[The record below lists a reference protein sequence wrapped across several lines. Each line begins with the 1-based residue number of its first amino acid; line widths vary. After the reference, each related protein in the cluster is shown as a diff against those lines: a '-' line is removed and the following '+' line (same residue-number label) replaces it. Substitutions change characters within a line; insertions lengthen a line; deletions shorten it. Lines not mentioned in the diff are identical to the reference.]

1 MNENIVESVAL
12 AEGDLND
19 ISGTLMPDATQAP
32 APVQTDTTS
41 AASVEVEEPE
51 LEEGPLPG
59 IDEDEFEEVDAPE
72 EHQEEPQPE
81 QPQQPEFTP
90 LPENSKSYLYRENM
104 TRFSGA
110 AWFEEIQRTSVIVAG
125 IGGIGSWV
133 TLLLSRLGLE
143 SITIFDDD
151 RIERVN
157 MAGQF
162 FESGNVGTYKTHAMR
177 QLCERFSSYYN
188 MAAYNMRFTRN
199 SPIDRIMICGFDNMA
214 SRKLF
219 YERWKNQLTTTNH
232 KNEYLFIDGRLLM
245 EELQVFCIQGDD
257 DYNLR
262 RYETE
267 FLFSDEEAVEPMCS
281 AKQTSFMANM
291 IGSLIVNLLV
301 NFVANKQQDML
312 YPRDLPFMTVYYGD
326 RMYFKTEA

>member
-1 MNENIVESVAL
+1 MNDNIVESVAL
-12 AEGDLND
+12 NEEDIND
-19 ISGTLMPDATQAP
+19 IIGVLIPDATQSP
-32 APVQTDTTS
+32 APVQADDAPPVIPIEGNIEV
-41 AASVEVEEPE
+41 AAS
-51 LEEGPLPG
+51 PLPETDDG
-59 IDEDEFEEVDAPE
+59 DSEEAGASE
-72 EHQEEPQPE
+72 EHQEEP
-81 QPQQPEFTP
+81 PQQQEAFNP

-133 TLLLSRLGLE
+133 TLLLSRLGLNM
-143 SITIFDDD
+143 ITIFDDD
-151 RIERVN
+151 RVEMVN
-157 MAGQF
+157 TAGQF
-162 FESGNVGTYKTHAMR
+162 FDSRNIRTYKTHAIK
-177 QLCERFSSYYN
+177 QLCERFSSYFN
-188 MAAYNMRFTRN
+188 ILAFN
-199 SPIDRIMICGFDNMA
+199 SRYESDSPFSKIMICGFDNMS
-214 SRKLF
+214 SRRTF
-219 YERWKNQLTTTNH
+219 YERWKSQLATATH

-245 EELQVFCIQGDD
+245 EELQIFCIRGDD
-257 DYNLR
+257 EYNLK

-281 AKQTSFMANM
+281 TKQTSFMANM

-312 YPRDLPFMTVYYGD
+312 CPRDMPFMTVYYGD